1 MICDTDGIFY
11 LLWQIFKFLNFPSLQ
26 QMNQQLKINQ
36 MYLHQLLISKNPND
50 VENEYSQNRVL
61 HPKVNPMSN
70 VLNICYLQY
79 QLDSLHVK
87 KPDNSYYKQY
97 LEVFS
102 IEQNII

>member
-1 MICDTDGIFY
+1 
-11 LLWQIFKFLNFPSLQ
+11 
-26 QMNQQLKINQ
+26 MNQQLKINQ

-61 HPKVNPMSN
+61 YPEVNPMSN

-79 QLDSLHVK
+79 QLDSLYVK
-87 KPDNSYYKQY
+87 KPDNSYYKQN